1 MTDVLPASDAAKVV
15 EHERLLQFDAFDETT
30 AWELGTRIR
39 TEALSMDASVL
50 IDIRI
55 ADHCVFSCALPGTGP
70 DNADWARRK
79 RNLVNLLHT
88 SSYAIALQVARGEDP
103 LGIRGLHARDYA
115 PAGGCFPIRVKGV
128 GFIGTATV
136 SGLPMRED
144 HKLVVNAIAAMLNVE
159 LGDSKF

>member
-1 MTDVLPASDAAKVV
+1 MSDVLPASDAAKVV
-15 EHERLLQFDAFDETT
+15 EHEQLLQFEAFDEST

-39 TEALSMDASVL
+39 HAAVAEAVAVL

-55 ADHCVFSCALPGTGP
+55 AEHCVFACALPGTGP

-103 LGIRGLHARDYA
+103 LGIRGLSERDYA

-128 GFIGTATV
+128 GVIGTATV
-136 SGLPMRED
+136 SGLPMRDD
-144 HKLVVNAIAAMLNVE
+144 HRLVVDAIAAMLNVD